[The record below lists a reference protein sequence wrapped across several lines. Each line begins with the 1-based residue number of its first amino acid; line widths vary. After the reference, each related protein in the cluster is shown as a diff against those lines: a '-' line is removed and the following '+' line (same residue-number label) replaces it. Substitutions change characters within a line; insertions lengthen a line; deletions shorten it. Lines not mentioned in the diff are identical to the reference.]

1 VTYREDAH
9 TLERD
14 LGAVPGVRYAALR
27 WPAPGQVEVGV
38 VLDSDDLD
46 VRATVIELIDDFHRK
61 HVREISLDF
70 DIVDAEHADSL
81 FAHA

>member
-1 VTYREDAH
+1 
-9 TLERD
+9 
-14 LGAVPGVRYAALR
+14 
-27 WPAPGQVEVGV
+27 V